1 MSRVGADS
9 SEGCGCRTAFKVNTN
24 RALCAL
30 IHKTHL
36 ETSRVADSIKVQN
49 VPKQKA
55 GGAQIFP
62 TRTLLVADGSRE
74 ATLAAEAAVELV
86 NGTGSELHVVHV
98 ISTVQEMPYPR
109 RFAKERTEAF
119 LEAKKLHAL
128 TLLDRR
134 VAWIEKIGG
143 KVAGSHYREGKPDE
157 EVIRLSEE
165 LDVGLVI
172 TGDRRLGW
180 FERALARSFSERV
193 LSRAN
198 RPVLVVREPV
208 SRKRMALDLR

>member
-1 MSRVGADS
+1 M
-9 SEGCGCRTAFKVNTN
+9 
-24 RALCAL
+24 
-30 IHKTHL
+30 
-36 ETSRVADSIKVQN
+36 
-49 VPKQKA
+49 
-55 GGAQIFP
+55 
-62 TRTLLVADGSRE
+62 VADGSRE

-143 KVAGSHYREGKPDE
+143 KVAGSHYREGKLDE

-172 TGDRRLGW
+172 TGDRKLGW
-180 FERALARSFSERV
+180 FERAFARSFSERV
-193 LSRAN
+193 LGRAN

>member
-1 MSRVGADS
+1 MAV
-9 SEGCGCRTAFKVNTN
+9 
-24 RALCAL
+24 
-30 IHKTHL
+30 
-36 ETSRVADSIKVQN
+36 
-49 VPKQKA
+49 
-55 GGAQIFP
+55 
-62 TRTLLVADGSRE
+62 
-74 ATLAAEAAVELV
+74 EAAVELV

-98 ISTVQEMPYPR
+98 LSTVQEMPYPR

-134 VAWIEKIGG
+134 VAWIEKIGA
-143 KVAGSHYREGKPDE
+143 KVAGSHYREGKLDE

-172 TGDRRLGW
+172 TGDRKLGW
-180 FERALARSFSERV
+180 FERAFARSFSERV

>member
-1 MSRVGADS
+1 M
-9 SEGCGCRTAFKVNTN
+9 
-24 RALCAL
+24 
-30 IHKTHL
+30 
-36 ETSRVADSIKVQN
+36 
-49 VPKQKA
+49 
-55 GGAQIFP
+55 
-62 TRTLLVADGSRE
+62 
-74 ATLAAEAAVELV
+74 AAEAAVELV
-86 NGTGSELHVVHV
+86 NGTGSELHLVHV
-98 ISTVQEMPYPR
+98 FSTVQEMPYPR

-180 FERALARSFSERV
+180 FERAFARSFSERV